1 MPLPPIPGDA
11 FLSFQAD
18 QWRRQKEAEL
28 EQLAAAGWAV
38 RSQNLVG
45 HLGNAFSDLGGAAR
59 EIQQRGAPTLPTLA
73 SDLGSG
79 IGQTFSALGTG
90 IQQEEVQP
98 AQAFGAAA
106 LAQGGASLQA
116 ARDYPQTN
124 VAPVVEDWAQ
134 RAQSLID
141 RIGQTAPQPPPPA
154 PDATGGLPA
163 APLGALRETPPGPGA
178 PSPDLPSFL
187 QQSTLAPGAGAE
199 NPNQPSG
206 TSLPATPPALGGLGA
221 AHAAHAAQDALGAL
235 AGNVRQGAQGLGQGV
250 GQALSGNLSSVV
262 PDYTPPDLRA
272 VTDVLAGVPAVTP
285 GGLGAGLGAALAT
298 GLPTRTTALAGPLGA
313 AVGTNVLA
321 PGLAA
326 MDATR
331 AGRTQDYDDFLARL
345 TAGTPGQLTPE
356 RRAQLAADAAR
367 YDETMQNVAGGLSLR
382 GPAEAGVAALA
393 ARGAAGAA
401 REAGAAESAAA
412 RVPLSARGNAVD
424 SAAER
429 VASRALRQRQLEA
442 LQRQAGLL
450 PDAAAPAGAA
460 AASREALVARNV
472 AAGMPPEVAAQQVD
486 AYLARTVAEARPPVG
501 PPAPSAATREAMIAR
516 NVAAGLP
523 AEQAAQQVDAVLAAT
538 PLPGARAVTPSVPQ
552 GARAPLPDRQALI
565 AKNVAAGM
573 PTAQATQQAD
583 QFLATQQLRAAV
595 EEHVSLPSQV
605 ISLLTRNLLGLPTV
619 LGNAG
624 GNALLLARR
633 PVTEALGLRIPD
645 AVADV
650 RAMAGAVV
658 DAAGAFRD
666 AWGGRSGLQNAID
679 WVGPTLTGTDNFYRT
694 LNGAGARAVAARRG
708 YAAPQAEKFVTGAVD
723 QALLSSRGTLLGKLL
738 TDARQ
743 AMHAS
748 DPLDRA
754 MGYASWAAT
763 PFTRVPDAILRQAA
777 EIGISPVLEPYRFI
791 RAIGARDG
799 PAAQDAAGRLLL
811 NGPIAYVATVK
822 ALDNGLVT
830 GMGPKD
836 PKRLAQLRAARDEQ
850 GRPVWQPRS
859 VKVGG
864 NWVPYGNYFGPY
876 APLVEAIAT
885 AYERGQEQD
894 AKPDTGLQQK
904 VDAWIRSGVA
914 GFTDATYLEGLLRV
928 AKGVAD
934 DPAKQGLRSTGDVLS
949 RAVPA
954 TVGAVARATDPY
966 QRETDQ
972 GRPWETLQAKVP
984 GLRERL
990 PVQISPTT
998 GEAVKAPAPTL
1009 ASILLNASGTTPAD
1023 PVANE
1028 VNRLAGAGAGVTVPT
1043 VDRTLDYAGVRQTPQ
1058 ARQAYQAALGK
1069 EVNREVSALLDTPG
1083 YQQASDTQK
1092 AQALK
1097 DAFGRARTWAGVAV
1111 GAAVKRDPKH
1121 QADYEFLAVPQY
1133 EGVSSRQTPEQI
1145 RTENLRIAQARSLL
1159 ADYRAKYPATPARG
1173 EAELAK
1179 SDPKT
1184 FNLAK
1189 RGKLPADFLRTRKE
1203 AVAKRVGVSP
1213 DDDPGLAV
1221 LSAGAAR

>member
-1 MPLPPIPGDA
+1 MPLPPIPGDQ
-11 FLSFQAD
+11 FLAFQAD

-28 EQLAAAGWAV
+28 EQLQAAGWAV

-45 HLGNAFSDLGGAAR
+45 HLGNAFSDLGSAAR
-59 EIQQRGAPTLPTLA
+59 EIQQRGAPSLPTLA

-79 IGQTFSALGTG
+79 IGPTFSALGSG

-98 AQAFGAAA
+98 AQALGARAGEA
-106 LAQGGASLQA
+106 LAQGGANLQA
-116 ARDYPQTN
+116 ARDSPPTD
-124 VAPVVEDWAQ
+124 VAPVLEDWSQ

-141 RIGQTAPQPPPPA
+141 RIGHIASPAQGPPA
-154 PDATGGLPA
+154 PPPDQTGGLPA
-163 APLGALRETPPGPGA
+163 APLGALGTPAPAAQG
-178 PSPDLPSFL
+178 PSPDLQAFL
-187 QQSTLAPGAGAE
+187 QQSTLAPGVD
-199 NPNQPSG
+199 PNQSSG
-206 TSLPATPPALGGLGA
+206 TSLPATPSPLGGLG
-221 AHAAHAAQDALGAL
+221 DALGAL
-235 AGNVRQGAQGLGQGV
+235 AGNVRQGVQGLGQGL
-250 GQALSGNLSSVV
+250 GQALSGTLTAVV

-272 VTDVLAGVPAVTP
+272 VTDFLGGVPAVTP

-298 GLPTRTTALAGPLGA
+298 GTPNRTTALAGALSEA
-313 AVGTNVLA
+313 YRTNVLD
-321 PGLAA
+321 PGQAA
-326 MDATR
+326 VA
-331 AGRTQDYDDFLARL
+331 ANKAERTQDYDDFLARL

-356 RRAQLAADAAR
+356 KRAQLAADASR
-367 YDETMQNVAGGLSLR
+367 YDETMQNIAGGLSIK
-382 GPAEAGVAALA
+382 G
-393 ARGAAGAA
+393 
-401 REAGAAESAAA
+401 SA
-412 RVPLSARGNAVD
+412 
-424 SAAER
+424 
-429 VASRALRQRQLEA
+429 
-442 LQRQAGLL
+442 
-450 PDAAAPAGAA
+450 AAAPAAPRAA
-460 AASREALVARNV
+460 AAAAAAGEAETAATSAARAALPGAPTRTLMPSEREALRQAVASGRPP
-472 AAGMPPEVAAQQVD
+472 PPEVRQ
-486 AYLARTVAEARPPVG
+486 
-501 PPAPSAATREAMIAR
+501 
-516 NVAAGLP
+516 
-523 AEQAAQQVDAVLAAT
+523 AVLAEHVRNGMTAQEAAT
-538 PLPGARAVTPSVPQ
+538 AA
-552 GARAPLPDRQALI
+552 DRQL
-565 AKNVAAGM
+565 AAEHLT
-573 PTAQATQQAD
+573 TAI
-583 QFLATQQLRAAV
+583 
-595 EEHVSLPSQV
+595 EEHTSLPSQV
-605 ISLLTRNLLGLPTV
+605 ISLLTRNLLGVPTTV
-619 LGNAG
+619 
-624 GNALLLARR
+624 GNALGNVLLTARR
-633 PVTEALGLRIPD
+633 PVTETLGLRPQD

-650 RAMAGAVV
+650 RAMSGAIV

-666 AWGGRSGLQNAID
+666 AWKGRPVLQNAID
-679 WVGPTLTGTDNFYRT
+679 WVGPTLTGTDNFFRT

-708 YAAPQAEKFVTGAVD
+708 YATPQAEKFVTGAVD

-738 TDARQ
+738 THARQ
-743 AMHAS
+743 AMHS
-748 DPLDRA
+748 NDPLDRA

-763 PFTRVPDAILRQAA
+763 PLTRVPDAILRQAA

-791 RAIGARDG
+791 RAVGARDG

-822 ALDNGLVT
+822 ALDNGLLT
-830 GMGPKD
+830 GLGPKD

-850 GRPVWQPRS
+850 GNPVWQPRS

-864 NWVPYGNYFGPY
+864 NWVPYNNVFGPY

-904 VDAWIRSGVA
+904 VDSWIRSGAA
-914 GFTDATYLEGLLRV
+914 GFTDATYVESLLRF
-928 AKGVAD
+928 AKGVEAD
-934 DPAKQGLRSTGDVLS
+934 PVTQGLRSTGDVLS
-949 RAVPA
+949 RAIPGP
-954 TVGAVARATDPY
+954 VGQLARATDPY

-972 GRPWETLQAKVP
+972 GRPWEAVQARVP
-984 GLRERL
+984 GLREML
-990 PVQISPTT
+990 PVQVSPTT

-1028 VNRLAGAGAGVTVPT
+1028 VNRLAGAGAAVTVPT
-1043 VDRTLDYAGVRQTPQ
+1043 VDRNLDYAGVRQTPE
-1058 ARQAYQAALGK
+1058 ARRAYQAALGK

-1083 YQQASDTQK
+1083 YQQASDAQK

-1133 EGVSSRQTPEQI
+1133 EGVSSRLSPEQI

-1179 SDPKT
+1179 ADPKT